1 VYALRCLKFH
11 TAMFDSRNHSQPMP
25 KPFPRWLGDIG
36 GTNARFGWQADPH
49 APITDVHVLPCAEY
63 ASLKEA
69 AQAYLALIGR
79 EAPPSASFGIANP
92 VFGDAIAMT
101 NHHWRFSID
110 ELRQQLGL
118 QRLLLINDFTALA
131 LALTHLPSDGKR
143 LVGGAQAHA
152 APDAAIGLIGPGT
165 GLGVSGLLPLGYQNK
180 WIPISGEGGHVTLSA
195 TTQAEFDVIKQLQ
208 KRYGHVS
215 GERIISGT
223 GLVDLYHALGD
234 LHGGTAR
241 EIVTP
246 AQVLERAASEP
257 NSRANEA
264 IDLFCGFLGTAAGN
278 LALILGARGGIYIG
292 GGIIPRMAQRFDE
305 SPFRARFEDK
315 GRFKG
320 YLEKIPTWVITSPVS
335 PALQGASQALSLGIW

>member
-1 VYALRCLKFH
+1 
-11 TAMFDSRNHSQPMP
+11 MFDSRDHARPMP
-25 KPFPRWLGDIG
+25 PPFPRWLGDIG
-36 GTNARFGWQADPH
+36 GTNARFGWQASEDS
-49 APITDVHVLPCAEY
+49 AITDVHVLPCAEY
-63 ASLKEA
+63 ESLHDAAS
-69 AQAYLALIGR
+69 AYLKLIDR
-79 EAPPSASFGIANP
+79 AAPPSAAFGIANP

-101 NHHWRFSID
+101 NHHWRFSIND
-110 ELRQQLGL
+110 LRQQLGL
-118 QRLLLINDFTALA
+118 ERLLLINDFTALA
-131 LALTHLPSDGKR
+131 LALTHLPANAKR
-143 LVGGAQAHA
+143 AVGGAA
-152 APDAAIGLIGPGT
+152 AVAATDTAIGLIGPGT

-223 GLVDLYHALGD
+223 GLVDLYHALGE

-241 EIVTP
+241 EITTP
-246 AQVLERAASEP
+246 AQVWERAIAEP

-292 GGIIPRMAQRFDE
+292 GGIIPRMAERFDQ
-305 SPFRARFEDK
+305 SPFRERFEAK
-315 GRFKG
+315 GRFKD
-320 YLEKIPTWVITSPVS
+320 YLKKIPTWVITSPVS

>member
-1 VYALRCLKFH
+1 
-11 TAMFDSRNHSQPMP
+11 MFDSRDTAKPMP
-25 KPFPRWLGDIG
+25 PAFPRWLGDIG
-36 GTNARFGWQADPH
+36 GTNARFGWQASE
-49 APITDVHVLPCAEY
+49 ASAITDVHVLPCAEY
-63 ASLKEA
+63 DSLKDA
-69 AQAYLALIGR
+69 ATAYLNLIQR
-79 EAPPSASFGIANP
+79 AAPASAAFGIANP

-101 NHHWRFSID
+101 NHHWRFSVN
-110 ELRQQLGL
+110 ELRRQLGL
-118 QRLLLINDFTALA
+118 ERLLLINDFTALA
-131 LALTHLPSDGKR
+131 LALTQLPDNAKR
-143 LVGGAQAHA
+143 SVGGPNATPAS
-152 APDAAIGLIGPGT
+152 DAAIGLIGPGT

-195 TTQAEFDVIKQLQ
+195 TTQVEFDVIKQLQ

-234 LHGGTAR
+234 LHGGAAR

-246 AQVLERAASEP
+246 AQVWERALAEP

-292 GGIIPRMAQRFDE
+292 GGIIPRMADRFDR
-305 SPFRARFEDK
+305 SPFRERFEEK

-320 YLEKIPTWVITSPVS
+320 YLEKIPTWVITSPIS
-335 PALQGASQALSLGIW
+335 PALQGASRALSLGIW

>member
-1 VYALRCLKFH
+1 
-11 TAMFDSRNHSQPMP
+11 MFDSYDKSLPMP
-25 KPFPRWLGDIG
+25 PAYPRWLGDIG
-36 GTNARFGWQADPH
+36 GTNARFGWQVSVD
-49 APITDVHVLPCAEY
+49 APITDVHVLACADY
-63 ASLKEA
+63 VSLADA
-69 AQAYLALIGR
+69 ANAYLALIDR
-79 EAPPSASFGIANP
+79 AAPASAAFGIANP
-92 VFGDAIAMT
+92 VFSDAIEMT

-110 ELRQQLGL
+110 ALRRALGL

-131 LALTHLPSDGKR
+131 LALTRLPDSSKR
-143 LVGGAQAHA
+143 LIGGAQAVA

-195 TTQAEFDVIKQLQ
+195 STQAEFDVITQLQ

-234 LHGGTAR
+234 LHGGVAR
-241 EIVTP
+241 EITTP
-246 AQVLERAASEP
+246 AQVWERAIAEP

-264 IDLFCGFLGTAAGN
+264 IDLFCAFLGSAAGN

-292 GGIIPRMAQRFDE
+292 GGIIPRMGDRFDQ
-305 SPFRARFEDK
+305 SPFRARFEAK
-315 GRFKG
+315 GRFKN
-320 YLEKIPTWVITSPVS
+320 YLEKIPTWVISSPVS
-335 PALQGASQALSLGIW
+335 PALEGASQALSLGIW